1 MRQNS
6 RVRVL
11 ERLTGAF
18 NCTGACPCCCGQN
31 SRLTGKFTATEQAE
45 ELLALIERAGLVFV
59 ADDLDAL
66 TAASDEDTPPEA
78 A

>member
-18 NCTGACPCCCGQN
+18 NCTGGCPCCCGQN
-31 SRLTGKFTATEQAE
+31 SRLTGKFTAAEQAE

-59 ADDLDAL
+59 ADDVRAL
-66 TAASDEDTPPEA
+66 FGEDDEDTPPEA